1 MTGGATT
8 IIVLLTVSALC
19 WISFG
24 AVERRVRHP
33 LLLPSYFRAPAL
45 SGAVVIAFAGF
56 LALGAFLFFNTHQVA
71 AAFETG
77 LRNGYTVIAVLA
89 VAAAPTAGWAFPRSA
104 RDRERGGESVRA
116 AH

>member
-1 MTGGATT
+1 VALVGAIVFSIGGRVAANTS
-8 IIVLLTVSALC
+8 VS
-19 WISFG
+19 
-24 AVERRVRHP
+24 
-33 LLLPSYFRAPAL
+33 
-45 SGAVVIAFAGF
+45 
-56 LALGAFLFFNTHQVA
+56 HQVA

-89 VAAAPTAGWAFPRSA
+89 VAAAPTAGWAFPRST